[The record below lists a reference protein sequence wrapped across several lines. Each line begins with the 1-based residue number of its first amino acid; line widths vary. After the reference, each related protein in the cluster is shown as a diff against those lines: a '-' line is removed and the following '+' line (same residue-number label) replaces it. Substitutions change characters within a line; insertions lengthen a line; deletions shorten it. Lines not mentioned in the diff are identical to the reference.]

1 MSDKLSHHRKNL
13 LRDLAQRLTPL
24 GTDYKEFVFKELE
37 RIHTFSKNSTEYSIT
52 GEAELKYRLRRLH
65 YSLYNALNGRP
76 YQHSERT
83 SAADKHSFDCLE
95 QAITSYIKAPLDEK
109 TRFVRVASA
118 RPINF
123 RKLKHDRD
131 YTRDF

>member
-13 LRDLAQRLTPL
+13 LRDLAQRLAPL
-24 GTDYKEFVFKELE
+24 GTDYKKFVFKELE
-37 RIHTFSKNSTEYSIT
+37 RIRAFSQNRAKRSMAE
-52 GEAELKYRLRRLH
+52 EAELKYRLRRLH
-65 YSLYNALNGRP
+65 YSLYTALNRRP
-76 YQHSERT
+76 YQSADRT
-83 SAADKHSFDCLE
+83 LAADKHFFQCLE

-109 TRFVRVASA
+109 SRFVQVAST